1 MVVFSGSFAERGSSE
16 KQRALLAQEAAFE
29 AAMQSLDAAV
39 NDKKGGFFGG
49 EVKAP
54 TGAERK
60 KLATQAYAD
69 GKTALNEYIRIAN
82 EGLMRELN
90 KIDLM

>member
-1 MVVFSGSFAERGSSE
+1 MEQE
-16 KQRALLAQEAAFE
+16 KTFE
-29 AAMQSLDAAV
+29 AAMAALDTSV

-49 EVKAP
+49 ETKAP
-54 TGAERK
+54 TGEARK
-60 KLATQAYAD
+60 KAATEAWLD
-69 GKTALNEYIRIAN
+69 GKKALNEYIRIAN